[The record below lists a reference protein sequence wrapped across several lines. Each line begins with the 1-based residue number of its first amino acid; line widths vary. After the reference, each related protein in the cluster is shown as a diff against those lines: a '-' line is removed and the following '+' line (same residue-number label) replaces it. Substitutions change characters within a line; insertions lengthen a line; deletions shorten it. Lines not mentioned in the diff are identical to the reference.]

1 MSDVTAAATAL
12 GIPEALVERSAE
24 ARATASGVSIDA
36 LLTEWAGG
44 EAAPVTTVPAPEPA
58 ATTEEPPPPEAEPDA
73 TTGPEEITPVP
84 EIVIEAPEPAAMPEP
99 VPSGPYVP
107 PVLVGAKD
115 SPMTVLAGIVGL
127 FVIIV
132 MVGLVGPSIP
142 TVAAGARSSDIPYTA
157 AALDGQEIYL
167 NSGCAACHTQMVRPV
182 IADVGLGAVT
192 LGDTNQVLGT
202 RRFGPDLSDVGSRM
216 TAAQMEATIEGLGD
230 HPRHLLDTDDLS
242 ALVAYLGESAT
253 SATEEGGS

>member
-1 MSDVTAAATAL
+1 DVAAAATAL

-24 ARATASGVSIDA
+24 ARATASGVSVDA

-44 EAAPVTTVPAPEPA
+44 EAAPVTTAPAPEPA
-58 ATTEEPPPPEAEPDA
+58 ATTGEPPAPETEPD
-73 TTGPEEITPVP
+73 TTKGPEETTPVP

-115 SPMTVLAGIVGL
+115 SPMTILAGIVGL
-127 FVIIV
+127 FAIIV
-132 MVGLVGPSIP
+132 LVGLVGPSIP
-142 TVAAGARSSDIPYTA
+142 TATAGARSSDIPYTA
-157 AALDGQEIYL
+157 TALEGQEIYL
-167 NSGCAACHTQMVRPV
+167 NTGCASCHTQMVRPV

-192 LGDTNQVLGT
+192 LGDTNQVLGA

-216 TAAQMEATIEGLGD
+216 TATQIEATIEGFGD
-230 HPRHLLDTDDLS
+230 HPRHLLDPDDLT
-242 ALVAYLGESAT
+242 ALVAYLGESTT
-253 SATEEGGS
+253 SAEEEGES